1 MQSRSP
7 TITAPATDG
16 WSRPAV
22 TFRLTDERKRAL
34 RDLLDGADAMASPT
48 AALDMAIE
56 LATAGRNLGEA
67 EVEDLPSNT
76 EIAKLLDSLRAQ
88 LQALA
93 RAVEE
98 WGEAQTLPLRPAVA
112 PVEPN
117 HAGARS
123 KGRLARIGGD
133 NIDSAPIGAWLE
145 ADVSSSTTWLVAQI
159 RWLGKRPAGGGAAL
173 WDVELRELGRSG
185 ALTTKRDE
193 AIYVALGPAH
203 ANGPLARLEG
213 GSSGVLSCAR
223 SGGGWALSLRTTLED
238 GKLGE
243 PFAEISI

>member
-1 MQSRSP
+1 MQNLSP
-7 TITAPATDG
+7 TKTAPATDG

-22 TFRLTDERKRAL
+22 TFRLTDDRKRAL

-48 AALDMAIE
+48 EALDLAIE
-56 LATAGRNLGEA
+56 LATAGHNLGEV
-67 EVEDLPSNT
+67 EVEDLPFNT
-76 EIAKLLDSLRAQ
+76 EIARMLDGLRAQ
-88 LQALA
+88 IQALA
-93 RAVEE
+93 GAVEE
-98 WGEAQTLPLRPAVA
+98 SGGAQAGLSRAE
-112 PVEPN
+112 VEWAESN
-117 HAGARS
+117 YAEARS

-185 ALTTKRDE
+185 ALSARSNETV
-193 AIYVALGPAH
+193 YVALGPAP
-203 ANGPLARLEG
+203 ANGPLARLES
-213 GSSGVLSCAR
+213 GSTDVLSCAR
-223 SGGGWALSLRTTLED
+223 SGGGWALSLRTTFED

>member
-1 MQSRSP
+1 MRNCSP
-7 TITAPATDG
+7 TTTAPATDG

-76 EIAKLLDSLRAQ
+76 EIAKMLDSLRAQ

-93 RAVEE
+93 RSVED
-98 WGEAQTLPLRPAVA
+98 WGGAQTGLSRAKTAWAEL
-112 PVEPN
+112 N
-117 HAGARS
+117 HANAG
-123 KGRLARIGGD
+123 LARIGGGD
-133 NIDSAPIGAWLE
+133 IDCAPIAAWLDAE
-145 ADVSSSTTWLVAQI
+145 VSPSTTWLVAKI
-159 RWLGKRPAGGGAAL
+159 LWMRKRPAGAGAAL

-185 ALTTKRDE
+185 ALPMRRDE
-193 AIYVALGPAH
+193 ADHVALGPAP
-203 ANGPLARLEG
+203 ANGALVGLE
-213 GSSGVLSCAR
+213 SGAEAILSCAR
-223 SGGGWALSLRTTLED
+223 ASDGWTLSLRFALDD

-243 PFAEISI
+243 PFAELSV

>member
-1 MQSRSP
+1 MKNCSL
-7 TITAPATDG
+7 TTTAPATDG

-34 RDLLDGADAMASPT
+34 RDLLDAPDVLASPT

-76 EIAKLLDSLRAQ
+76 EIAKMLDSLRAQ
-88 LQALA
+88 IQALA

-98 WGEAQTLPLRPAVA
+98 WGEARTLPLRPAVA
-112 PVEPN
+112 PIETN

-123 KGRLARIGGD
+123 KGRLARIGD
-133 NIDSAPIGAWLE
+133 DDINPVPISAWLDAE
-145 ADVSSSTTWLVAQI
+145 VSPSTTWLVAKILWI
-159 RWLGKRPAGGGAAL
+159 RKRPAGGGAAL

-185 ALTTKRDE
+185 ALTTQKDE
-193 AIYVALGPAH
+193 AIHVALGPAP
-203 ANGPLARLEG
+203 ANGPLTRLEG
-213 GSSGVLSCAR
+213 GSTDVLSCAR
-223 SGGGWALSLRTTLED
+223 SGGGWALSLRTTFED

>member
-1 MQSRSP
+1 MQNLSP
-7 TITAPATDG
+7 TKTAPATDG

-56 LATAGRNLGEA
+56 LATAGRNLGDA

-76 EIAKLLDSLRAQ
+76 EIAKMLDSLRAQ
-88 LQALA
+88 IQALA
-93 RAVEE
+93 RAVDE
-98 WGEAQTLPLRPAVA
+98 WGEARTLPLRPAVA
-112 PVEPN
+112 PIEPN

-123 KGRLARIGGD
+123 KGRLARIGD
-133 NIDSAPIGAWLE
+133 DDINPVPISAWLDAE
-145 ADVSSSTTWLVAQI
+145 MSPSTTWLVARI

-173 WDVELRELGRSG
+173 WDVELRELSRSNG
-185 ALTTKRDE
+185 LPERINETVQ
-193 AIYVALGPAH
+193 VALGPEH
-203 ANGPLARLEG
+203 VNGPLARLEG
-213 GSSGVLSCAR
+213 DSSAVLSCAR
-223 SGGGWALSLRTTLED
+223 SGEGWALSLRAMLED

-243 PFAEISI
+243 SFAQMSI